1 MNNIF
6 EIAKQVKKETLVVES
21 LKLINKEY
29 KKQEKK
35 FIDDYLNICRHAY
48 VQAHKED
55 IPKEKVLERYEKDLN
70 KNFLEWQEKWKPYE
84 SLLINKGEK

>member
-35 FIDDYLNICRHAY
+35 RI
-48 VQAHKED
+48 
-55 IPKEKVLERYEKDLN
+55 
-70 KNFLEWQEKWKPYE
+70 
-84 SLLINKGEK
+84 